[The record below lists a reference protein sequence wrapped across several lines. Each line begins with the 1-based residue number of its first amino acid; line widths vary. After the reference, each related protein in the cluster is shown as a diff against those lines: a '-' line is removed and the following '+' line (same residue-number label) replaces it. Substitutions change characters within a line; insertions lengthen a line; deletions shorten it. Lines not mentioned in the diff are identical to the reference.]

1 MKWSCLLRREKDN
14 SQLETD
20 EQCEAST
27 KDSKN
32 MNPNDVE
39 GIQYRYRELVLK

>member
-1 MKWSCLLRREKDN
+1 MKFQIEVKWSCLLRREKDN

-27 KDSKN
+27 KDC
-32 MNPNDVE
+32 E
-39 GIQYRYRELVLK
+39 GK